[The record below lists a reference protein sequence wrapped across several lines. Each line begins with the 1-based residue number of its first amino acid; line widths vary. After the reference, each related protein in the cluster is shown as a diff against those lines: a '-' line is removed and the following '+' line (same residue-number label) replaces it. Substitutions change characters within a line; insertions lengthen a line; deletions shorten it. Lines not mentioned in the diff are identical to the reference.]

1 MRLQSFT
8 TVAIRLMGLMSIFY
22 GLLTVAFMLVTF
34 FMYSEGRMGG
44 LGVMYLMQFL
54 LPGLMI
60 AFGIVLIIASRS
72 LGASISGGL
81 DE

>member
-8 TVAIRLMGLMSIFY
+8 TVAIRLMGVMSIFY
-22 GLLTVAFMLVTF
+22 GLLMVFFMLVTF
-34 FMYSEGRMGG
+34 FMFSEGRMGG
-44 LGVMYLMQFL
+44 VYMMQFL

-60 AFGIVLIIASRS
+60 AFGVILIAVSRS
-72 LGASISGGL
+72 LAASISGGL